1 MNIAVFASHG
11 GSNLQALIDAVSE
24 HRIAARICAVIS
36 NNSDAQA
43 LERARQAGIPAYH
56 LSTKT
61 EGGDEAL
68 AVKLTDVLAAAAPDM
83 IFLLGYMRMLPV
95 EVLCRYRRRIFN
107 IHPSL
112 LPAYGGKG
120 MYGIRVHEAVVAAG
134 ETRTGVTIHRVEE
147 RYDEGEIVAQ
157 TSLPVLAGD
166 TAETLAARV
175 LACEHRFLVDTVS
188 RILHG
193 EIPCGD

>member
-1 MNIAVFASHG
+1 
-11 GSNLQALIDAVSE
+11 
-24 HRIAARICAVIS
+24 
-36 NNSDAQA
+36 
-43 LERARQAGIPAYH
+43 
-56 LSTKT
+56 
-61 EGGDEAL
+61 
-68 AVKLTDVLAAAAPDM
+68 
-83 IFLLGYMRMLPV
+83 
-95 EVLCRYRRRIFN
+95 
-107 IHPSL
+107 
-112 LPAYGGKG
+112 

-175 LACEHRFLVDTVS
+175 LACEHRFLVETVS

>member
-68 AVKLTDVLAAAAPDM
+68 AAKLTDVLAAAAPDM

-95 EVLCRYRRRIFN
+95 EVLR
-107 IHPSL
+107 
-112 LPAYGGKG
+112 LPPAHFQYPPVAAA
-120 MYGIRVHEAVVAAG
+120 GIRRQGYVRH
-134 ETRTGVTIHRVEE
+134 TG
-147 RYDEGEIVAQ
+147 
-157 TSLPVLAGD
+157 
-166 TAETLAARV
+166 AR
-175 LACEHRFLVDTVS
+175 S
-188 RILHG
+188 RRG
-193 EIPCGD
+193 CR